1 MVRIGDLDKRIDIQA
16 PTRVSD
22 GMFGFTETFSSIA
35 TSIPAAIWPI
45 SAQET
50 IKAGEMTNIITH
62 RVRMRYR
69 ANMKANY
76 RLVYGTRYFN
86 IVSIINVGEK
96 NRWTEMLVKEAG

>member
-1 MVRIGDLDKRIDIQA
+1 MVRIGELDKRISIEA

-22 GMFGFTETFSSIA
+22 GMFGFTETFSFIA

-50 IKAGEMTNIITH
+50 IKAGEMTNIISH
-62 RVRMRYR
+62 RVRTRYR

-76 RLVYGTRYFN
+76 RLKYGDRYFN

-96 NRWTEMLVKEAG
+96 NRWTEMLCKEVA